1 MTPRRR
7 TTPPTT
13 TNPAPGVHEPQSR
26 RRRTAISTTN
36 RNLDGYEPQ
45 SRRKGRGGV
54 ALVGL
59 AMVLAACGGGSDDDG
74 AGDGPAPGTTAAEAG
89 SALDLAE
96 VCPATVVMQQDWQPQ
111 AEHGAMYELVGE
123 DHEIDTEAKS
133 VTGSLVAG
141 DVDTGVQIEVRP
153 GGPNVGFQS
162 VAALMYLD
170 DDITVGAVNTDS
182 AIVNHEAQPTVA
194 VVSQLT
200 VSPQILMWDP
210 ETYPEAETVEDIV
223 ATDATV
229 VTSGPVLPALVAST
243 TEFDLSRSDT
253 SYEGTPA
260 RFVSDPSIVQQ
271 GLLTNEPYVYEN
283 EVEPW
288 GRPVASG
295 LLAEVGHSTYPG
307 PVAVRADRV
316 EELAPC
322 LERLV
327 PVLQQSQIDFLADPG
342 PATDLIL
349 DLVESYQLSWTYSEG
364 VAQYSVETQLAEDL
378 VHDDPAS
385 GTFGAFDPER
395 MQEIVDTYLPVLV
408 DQGAVSFDTLD
419 PAQLYTNEYLDDSI
433 SMADQS

>member
-1 MTPRRR
+1 MV
-7 TTPPTT
+7 
-13 TNPAPGVHEPQSR
+13 AVVG
-26 RRRTAISTTN
+26 TA
-36 RNLDGYEPQ
+36 L
-45 SRRKGRGGV
+45 
-54 ALVGL
+54 L
-59 AMVLAACGGGSDDDG
+59 LAACGGGSTDDD
-74 AGDGPAPGTTAAEAG
+74 AAAGPAPGATAAEAG

-111 AEHGAMYELVGE
+111 AEHGAMYQLVGD

-141 DVDTGVQIEVRP
+141 GVDTGVQIEVRP

-182 AIVNHEAQPTVA
+182 AIINHEAQPTVA
-194 VVSQLT
+194 VTSQLT

-210 ETYPEAETVEDIV
+210 ETYPEAETIEDIV

-229 VTSGPVLPALVAST
+229 VTSGTVLPALIAST
-243 TEFDLSRSDT
+243 TGFDLARSDT

-271 GLLTNEPYVYEN
+271 GLLTNEPYVYEH

-288 GRPVASG
+288 SRPVASA

-307 PVAVRADRV
+307 PVAVRADRL
-316 EELAPC
+316 EELSPC

-327 PVLQQSQIDFLADPG
+327 PVLQQAQIDFLADPG

-349 DLVESYQLSWTYSEG
+349 ELVDAYQLSWTYSAG
-364 VAQYSVETQLAEDL
+364 VAEYSVDTQLDADL

-385 GTFGAFDPER
+385 GTFGAFDPAR

-408 DQGAVSFDTLD
+408 AEGAVTFDELD
-419 PAQLYTNEYLDDSI
+419 PNVLYTNEFLDDSI
-433 SMADQS
+433 SLADTPIE